1 MLYLHLRAPLLTSLF
16 FSTLTE
22 PLVVHLESNGVDF
35 STFAF
40 RWMNCLLMRE
50 LPLSLVVRLW
60 DTYFAESRAGAVR
73 DGFHTFHVYV
83 CAALLL
89 RFSVQ
94 LRALPT
100 FGDLLPFLQKLPTT
114 GWKVSDVEELIAQ
127 AFVHKSLFEDAKS
140 HLSA

>member
-1 MLYLHLRAPLLTSLF
+1 
-16 FSTLTE
+16 
-22 PLVVHLESNGVDF
+22 VHLESNGVDF

-50 LPLSLVVRLW
+50 LPLALVVRLW

-89 RFSVQ
+89 RFAPA

-100 FGDLLPFLQKLPTT
+100 FGDILPFLQKLPTA
-114 GWKVSDVEELIAQ
+114 GWRNHDVEELIAQ
-127 AFVHKSLFEDAKS
+127 AFVHKSLFEASPS
-140 HLSA
+140 HLAS